1 MRPKVGEAEEK
12 STILFPPV
20 FKIGEEGCSAVM
32 SQKLLR
38 MVGVGNG
45 SFG

>member
-1 MRPKVGEAEEK
+1 MRAKVEEAEEK

-20 FKIGEEGCSAVM
+20 FKIGEQGWGAVM
-32 SQKLLR
+32 SQKLIR